1 MIKEQKQTEISFFS
15 QLARRITQ
23 NFSSLPVFKLGLG
36 LSFILVAFLP
46 SAFLVV
52 ITYFIFFLALFFR
65 TALLPLI
72 SVFSIDR
79 CLLIGS
85 TAPLGLV
92 ITSTLIGLVNRA
104 RNLFW
109 ATLCF
114 TPWCSLIRD
123 LSDIFGIIV
132 MIFKRVGDTPLI
144 PRRSSSRHAVMTSS
158 ISSSLFAVCPNFCFT
173 ITLIAIVRIICQQ
186 YPEWR
191 LKGSFIPYRLERKG
205 LQQRNWSLQ
214 YMSNA
219 VFTTQ

>member
-1 MIKEQKQTEISFFS
+1 MIKGQKQTEISFS
-15 QLARRITQ
+15 SYLARRITQ
-23 NFSSLPVFKLGLG
+23 NFSSLPVSKLGLA
-36 LSFILVAFLP
+36 LSFILVTFLH

-52 ITYFIFFLALFFR
+52 ITYFSFFLALFFR
-65 TALLPLI
+65 TALVPLT

-79 CLLIGS
+79 LLIGS

-92 ITSTLIGLVNRA
+92 ITSTLIGLVNRG

-132 MIFKRVGDTPLI
+132 MIFRRVGDTPLF
-144 PRRSSSRHAVMTSS
+144 PRRSSSRHAVTTAS

-186 YPEWR
+186 YPEWT
-191 LKGSFIPYRLERKG
+191 LKGSFIHYRLERKG

-219 VFTTQ
+219 VFSTQ